1 MVSGLINENPTVYER
16 KERRVRT
23 DSTNSDEFSV
33 EPIDQLEIFDILFF
47 DFAFINS
54 FFCMICI
61 FGWSLTI
68 ESTSYKRYKRSRAS
82 LFS

>member
-23 DSTNSDEFSV
+23 DSTNTDEFSV

-54 FFCMICI
+54 MICI
-61 FGWSLTI
+61 FWLV
-68 ESTSYKRYKRSRAS
+68 
-82 LFS
+82 FND